1 MSIILRVMLILFAL
15 CTFWYVARKIKKSQ
29 LQITDVVFWIVT
41 AGIILVMSL
50 FPAAVTFGAKLLGID
65 SPANLVF
72 LVIIFLLL
80 IRTFLLSV
88 SVSAL
93 QHKLKA
99 LVEEIAVR
107 ETCKNNGL
115 NQNNTLYK

>member
-1 MSIILRVMLILFAL
+1 MSIILRAMLILFAL
-15 CTFWYVARKIKKSQ
+15 CTCWYIARKIKKSQ

-41 AGIILVMSL
+41 AGVILVMSI
-50 FPAAVTFGAKLLGID
+50 FPVTVTFGARILGVD

-88 SVSAL
+88 RVSAL
-93 QHKLKA
+93 QHRLKT

-107 ETCKNNGL
+107 EICRNDGL
-115 NQNNTLYK
+115 N

>member
-1 MSIILRVMLILFAL
+1 MSTILRVMLILFAL
-15 CTFWYVARKIKKSQ
+15 CTFWYMARKIKKSQ

-41 AGIILVMSL
+41 AGIILTMSL
-50 FPAAVTFGAKLLGID
+50 FPDIVNFGARILGVD

-88 SVSAL
+88 RVSAL
-93 QHKLKA
+93 QHRLKT

-107 ETCKNNGL
+107 ETFSNDGL
-115 NQNNTLYK
+115 S

>member
-15 CTFWYVARKIKKSQ
+15 CTFWYMARKIKKSQ

-41 AGIILVMSL
+41 AGIILIMSI
-50 FPAAVTFGAKLLGID
+50 FPVIVTFGARMLGVD

-72 LVIIFLLL
+72 LIIIFLLL
-80 IRTFLLSV
+80 IRTFLLSISV
-88 SVSAL
+88 SVL
-93 QHKLKA
+93 QHRLKT

-107 ETCKNNGL
+107 ETCKNDGL
-115 NQNNTLYK
+115 S